1 MGHTG
6 ADGTDTGTRSRPARP
21 ERGRGHGRRLAVIGR
36 LLRGRLRLAGI
47 VLRDM
52 KPTPHRLL
60 RVTRSVAASGLAF
73 GLALE
78 FLPGIEINGFGALI
92 RLVVIL
98 TLVGAVLRPVLVALA
113 VALGGIAI
121 PLIGLF
127 AQTLVIYVAL
137 RIEPEVISS
146 SFGAA
151 VGVAWGIAVISA
163 VVGWLADAGSDGTFS
178 SEVMRQVA
186 RYGGGGG
193 SPFDGPGVVI
203 VQIDGLSA
211 PLLRWAVTAGN
222 LPTLSRWVRGGSHRF
237 VEWHTGMPST
247 TPTSQAGILHGT
259 SGHVPAFRW
268 YDKDAGRL
276 VVTNRPRDAAEIERG
291 FSNGRGLL
299 ADGGVSISNVFSGDA
314 PHSLLTV
321 SQAGLPGR
329 RARGYASFAASP
341 QGLARSLVLT
351 IGEMIKE
358 VHQARKQRRD
368 NIFPRVRRGGSYVAL
383 RGLTNVLLRDL
394 NVTFIAEQM
403 ARGVPVVFCDFVD
416 YDEVAHHA
424 GPNRRESLQTLEGI
438 DRVLA
443 MLERIASAVE
453 RTYEIVVLSDHGQSQ
468 GATFRQRYGRS
479 LEDTVRG
486 LLTPG
491 AAAAAATGTAE
502 GWGPVNTLLTEVT
515 GGGDGTGPGRL
526 MLRRRTDD
534 GQITFGPSRLEVTLD
549 PQRPDLV
556 VVASGNLAMVYL
568 PQVAGRADLE
578 QMEFLHPALVR
589 GLIDHPGVGF
599 VVVRCQG
606 HGPVAFGAR
615 GRMFLETGVVEG
627 TNPLLG
633 YGSRAAADLLRHQRM
648 HNVGDIVVVSRID
661 PGTREVAAFEEL
673 VGCHGGIG
681 GDQTRAVLL
690 YPAGWP
696 TVPGPIEGPDAVHHQ
711 LVRWLEQLGLRRGPL
726 PEPRPA
732 ASGGPADAKTAP
744 APKPPGAH
752 EAPGVQEAAE
762 TTQNTIG
769 RPVEPGAQP
778 DTEQPDTEQPAHAS
792 SKNVT

>member
-1 MGHTG
+1 MV
-6 ADGTDTGTRSRPARP
+6 ADRS
-21 ERGRGHGRRLAVIGR
+21 GVGR
-36 LLRGRLRLAGI
+36 LLRGRLRLGVV
-47 VLRDM
+47 VLRGM
-52 KPTPHRLL
+52 TPTPRRLL
-60 RVTRSVAASGLAF
+60 RAIRSAVASGLAL
-73 GLALE
+73 GLAFA
-78 FLPGIEINGFGALI
+78 FLPGIEVDSLAGLM

-98 TLVGAVLRPVLVALA
+98 AVVGAVLRPILVALA
-113 VALGGIAI
+113 VALGGVAVL
-121 PLIGLF
+121 LIGLF
-127 AQTLVIYVAL
+127 AQTFVIYVAQ
-137 RIEPEVISS
+137 RIEPDVSFRG
-146 SFGAA
+146 FGAA
-151 VGVAWGIAVISA
+151 IGVAWTTAVIA
-163 VVGWLADAGSDGTFS
+163 AMVGWLADAGSDETFIG
-178 SEVMRQVA
+178 EVMRQVA
-186 RYGGGGG
+186 RYGTGDGT
-193 SPFDGPGVVI
+193 SFDGPGVVI

-222 LPTLSRWVRGGSHRF
+222 LPTLSRWVRSGSHRF

-247 TPTSQAGILHGT
+247 TPTSQAGILHGA
-259 SGHVPAFRW
+259 SAHVPAFRW
-268 YDKDAGRL
+268 YEKDAGRL
-276 VVTNRPRDAAEIERG
+276 IVTNRPRDAAEIERR

-299 ADGGVSISNVFSGDA
+299 ADGGVSISNAFSGDA

-368 NIFPRVRRGGSYVAL
+368 NIFPRVRRGGSYIAL

-443 MLERIASAVE
+443 MLERVAANVQ
-453 RTYEIVVLSDHGQSQ
+453 RPYTFVVLSDHGQSQ

-479 LEDTVRG
+479 FADTVRG

-491 AAAAAATGTAE
+491 AAATAATGTAE

-515 GGGDGTGPGRL
+515 GGDTGDGPSRR

-534 GQITFGPSRLEVTLD
+534 GQVTLGPSRLEVTLD

-578 QMEFLHPALVR
+578 HLEFLHPALVR
-589 GLIDHPGVGF
+589 GLINHPGVGF
-599 VVVRCQG
+599 VVVRCHG

-615 GRMFLETGVVEG
+615 GRMFLDTGVVEG
-627 TNPLLG
+627 ENPLLG
-633 YGSRAAADLLRHQRM
+633 YGSRAATDLLRHQRM
-648 HNVGDIVVVSRID
+648 DHVGDIVVVSRVD

-673 VGCHGGIG
+673 VGCHGGLG
-681 GDQTRAVLL
+681 GDQTRAVLV

-696 TVPGPIEGPDAVHHQ
+696 APAGPLEGPDAIHHQ
-711 LVRWLEQLGLRRGPL
+711 LVGWLEHLGLRRDPL
-726 PEPRPA
+726 PAARAAENNQPLPAEAVGMALPGAVADSPCASTRTSAGRRA
-732 ASGGPADAKTAP
+732 ASARRANSR
-744 APKPPGAH
+744 PG
-752 EAPGVQEAAE
+752 
-762 TTQNTIG
+762 
-769 RPVEPGAQP
+769 
-778 DTEQPDTEQPAHAS
+778 S
-792 SKNVT
+792 

>member
-1 MGHTG
+1 MVVVRTG
-6 ADGTDTGTRSRPARP
+6 AGGTDTGMQARHARP
-21 ERGRGHGRRLAVIGR
+21 GYGRRRRLAVIGR

-52 KPTPHRLL
+52 KPTPRRLL
-60 RVTRSVAASGLAF
+60 RVARSVVASGLAL
-73 GLALE
+73 GLSLE
-78 FLPGIEINGFGALI
+78 FLPGVEVNGFDALM

-98 TLVGAVLRPVLVALA
+98 ALVGAVLRPVLVALA
-113 VALGGIAI
+113 VALGGIAVL
-121 PLIGLF
+121 LIGLF

-137 RIEPEVISS
+137 RIEPDVISS

-151 VGVAWGIAVISA
+151 VGVAWGTAVISA
-163 VVGWLADAGSDGTFS
+163 VVGWLADAGSDETFIG
-178 SEVMRQVA
+178 EVMRQVA
-186 RYGGGGG
+186 RYGGGDG

-222 LPTLSRWVRGGSHRF
+222 LPTLSRWVRSGSHRF

-247 TPTSQAGILHGT
+247 TPTSQAGILHGA
-259 SGHVPAFRW
+259 SSHVPAFRW
-268 YDKDAGRL
+268 YDKAAGRL

-329 RARGYASFAASP
+329 RAHGYASFAASP

-394 NVTFIAEQM
+394 NVTFIAAQM

-424 GPNRRESLQTLEGI
+424 GPNRRESLQTLEGV

-443 MLERIASAVE
+443 MLERVAAGVE
-453 RTYEIVVLSDHGQSQ
+453 RAYEIVVLSDHGQSQ
-468 GATFRQRYGRS
+468 GATFRQRYGQS
-479 LEDTVRG
+479 FEDTVRD

-502 GWGPVNTLLTEVT
+502 DWGPVNTLLTEVT
-515 GGGDGTGPGRL
+515 GGRDGTGAGRL

-534 GQITFGPSRLEVTLD
+534 GQVTFGPSRLEVTLN
-549 PQRPDLV
+549 PQQPDLV

-589 GLIDHPGVGF
+589 GLIDHPGIGF
-599 VVVRCQG
+599 VVVHCPG

-648 HNVGDIVVVSRID
+648 HNVGDIVVMSRID

-690 YPAGWP
+690 YPASWP
-696 TVPGPIEGPDAVHHQ
+696 AAANSIEGPDAVHHQ
-711 LVRWLEQLGLRRGPL
+711 LVRWLERLGLRRDPL
-726 PEPRPA
+726 PTTRPPA
-732 ASGGPADAKTAP
+732 GPDAGLETPP
-744 APKPPGAH
+744 ARRGSENPAIT
-752 EAPGVQEAAE
+752 EITEAAE
-762 TTQNTIG
+762 NAENAIERSVESIED
-769 RPVEPGAQP
+769 RPVH
-778 DTEQPDTEQPAHAS
+778 TS
-792 SKNVT
+792 SKGVT